1 MKEILDRVLHEQNYG
16 ARAAALRKLLDT
28 IKSELSH
35 QTFNEDRGVLVVTF
49 GEVELVLDR
58 VIELV

>member
-16 ARAAALRKLLDT
+16 ARATALRKLLDT
-28 IKSELSH
+28 IKSELSN

>member
-28 IKSELSH
+28 IKSELSN